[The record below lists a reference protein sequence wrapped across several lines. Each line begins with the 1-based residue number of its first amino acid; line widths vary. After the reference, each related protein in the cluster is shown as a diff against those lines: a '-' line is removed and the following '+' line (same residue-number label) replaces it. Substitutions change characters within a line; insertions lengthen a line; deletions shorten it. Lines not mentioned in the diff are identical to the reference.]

1 MTAAPD
7 LLLVDAV
14 VRTRDDA
21 LPVASV
27 VAVRDGVIV
36 AVGGD
41 EVAELRGAR
50 TEVVPLGGAALLP
63 GFVDAHVHALA
74 GGLARLG
81 CDLSEV
87 HSLDDYRRAITDYA
101 ARHDGPWVEG
111 SGWYG
116 DVFPGGFPTRAEL
129 DRLVPDR
136 PAAFTSHDVHSIWA
150 NSRALEMSGIDRA
163 TPDPEGGRITR
174 DDAAERCANEDDLR
188 RLLAG

>member
-1 MTAAPD
+1 MTEAAD

-14 VRTRDDA
+14 VRTMGDDGPA
-21 LPVASV
+21 PSA
-27 VAVRDGVIV
+27 VAVRGGVIV

-41 EVAELRGAR
+41 ELGELRGPR

-63 GFVDAHVHALA
+63 GFVDAHIHALA

-81 CDLSEV
+81 CDLSDV
-87 HSLDDYRRAITDYA
+87 HSLDDYRRVISEHA
-101 ARHDGPWVEG
+101 AAHDGPWIEG

-150 NSRALEMSGIDRA
+150 NGRALEIAGIDRSKGIPRAAGSCGTSAASPPGCCWRPRA
-163 TPDPEGGRITR
+163 T
-174 DDAAERCANEDDLR
+174 C
-188 RLLAG
+188 